1 METRRTI
8 KKWCFLGL
16 MTFLAPMLVIVL
28 GTVACDLIEAT
39 GLDGGRLRAVSF
51 NAHDCLCVEGE
62 STLLRARIVRDE
74 YRRRGVAGC
83 IVRFNLGE
91 KLLGESKSDELGY
104 VQTKWS
110 PPKLGDYVV
119 KVHFAG
125 ASLYGK
131 AEDELL
137 CSVRPKDRRTIIVD
151 IDNTLAVTRDWYF
164 LDDFDKAPLVPC
176 SLDSLTTLADRYA
189 IIYLTARMVRHRR
202 KTLQWLAA
210 KGFPRN
216 PAIFLEL
223 DKYPRY
229 SQEKYKKEAIA
240 RLKTKC
246 GRIVAGVGDKESDGK
261 AYLANGLR
269 AIILD
274 NRPEEG
280 DFEYVSSWPEI
291 EQRLLAGL
299 DV

>member
-1 METRRTI
+1 
-8 KKWCFLGL
+8 
-16 MTFLAPMLVIVL
+16 MTFLAPLLVMIL

-39 GLDGGRLRAVSF
+39 GLDGGRLRVVAF
-51 NAHDCLCVEGE
+51 NAQDCICVEGE
-62 STLLRARIVRDE
+62 STLLRARLVRDE
-74 YRRRGVAGC
+74 FRRRGVAGC
-83 IVRFNLGE
+83 TVRFTMGGKLIGE
-91 KLLGESKSDELGY
+91 CKSDELGHA
-104 VQTKWS
+104 QTKWA
-110 PPKLGDYVV
+110 PPKLGDYLI
-119 KVHFAG
+119 KVHFNG
-125 ASLYGK
+125 ASPYGK

-151 IDNTLAVTRDWYF
+151 IDNTLAVTREWYF
-164 LDDFDKAPLVPC
+164 LDEFDKAPLVPC
-176 SLDSLTTLADRYA
+176 SLESLTTLTDRYA
-189 IIYLTARMVRHRR
+189 IIYLTARMVRHRK

-216 PAIFLEL
+216 PALFLEL

-240 RLKTKC
+240 GLKSKC

-274 NRPEEG
+274 NGPQEG
-280 DFEYVSSWPEI
+280 DFEHVSSWPEI